1 MTTQIITHYYVKKT
15 IIHLRLTLDG
25 KRSEISTHKKID
37 PAKWNR
43 VTERLSG
50 ESDYA
55 KAVNASLNGLLSKV
69 ENYCINMD
77 LKGERIN
84 LQEII
89 NELKGTS
96 VNQMTL
102 FKAFE
107 HHIAN
112 ITKLIGI
119 DFTTTTVK
127 RYTSSFNNLKRYL
140 KNKDVRLCDLDYK
153 FIADFYTYLKTTE
166 KLQHNS
172 TTNVIKNLG
181 RIINISITNNW
192 LTSNPFKDFSC
203 NYVNSTRQYL
213 TESEIDTLV
222 NKVFGVDRLTKV
234 RDVFVF
240 QIYTGLFFTDM
251 ETLTPDNIEMG
262 VDGKQWIV
270 INRKK
275 TGVRSSIP
283 ILPRAKEILKKY
295 DYKLPV
301 CTNQRMNG
309 YLKEIADL
317 CNITKTL
324 TTHIGRHTFATTIT
338 LSRGVPI
345 ETVSKM
351 LGHTDIR
358 TTQIYAKITDKKTA
372 DDMKSLM

>member
-1 MTTQIITHYYVKKT
+1 MKNKLKTHFYVKKST
-15 IIHLRLTLDG
+15 IYLRITING
-25 KRSEISTHKKID
+25 ERAEISTNKKID
-37 PAKWNR
+37 TTTWNKVSER
-43 VTERLSG
+43 VSG
-50 ESDYA
+50 NYE
-55 KAVNASLNGLLSKV
+55 VNTALNNLISKV
-69 ENYCINMD
+69 EKYFSYLDIKD
-77 LKGERIN
+77 EKVYVS
-84 LQEII
+84 QII
-89 NELKGTS
+89 NELKGTG

-102 FKAFE
+102 FKAYE
-107 HHIAN
+107 YHISN

-119 DFTTTTVK
+119 DFTATTVK

-140 KNKDVRLCDLDYK
+140 KNMDVRLCDLDYK
-153 FIADFYTYLKTTE
+153 FIANFYTYLKTTE

-172 TTNVIKNLG
+172 TTNVIKNLT

-222 NKVFGVDRLTKV
+222 NKEFSVDRLTKV
-234 RDVFVF
+234 RDAFVF
-240 QIYTGLFFTDM
+240 QIYTGLSFTDM
-251 ETLTPDNIEMG
+251 ETLTPDNIEVG
-262 VDGKQWIV
+262 VDGKEWIV

-283 ILPRAKEILKKY
+283 ILPRAKKILMKY

-317 CNITKTL
+317 CSINKIL

-372 DDMKSLM
+372 DDMALLLSK

>member
-1 MTTQIITHYYVKKT
+1 
-15 IIHLRLTLDG
+15 
-25 KRSEISTHKKID
+25 
-37 PAKWNR
+37 
-43 VTERLSG
+43 
-50 ESDYA
+50 
-55 KAVNASLNGLLSKV
+55 
-69 ENYCINMD
+69 
-77 LKGERIN
+77 
-84 LQEII
+84 
-89 NELKGTS
+89 
-96 VNQMTL
+96 MTL